1 MAAANSPL
9 RAERMRRWQD
19 GVFTALGWSAGSLGF
34 LLPVSIVMFLFY
46 RGAAAI
52 TWDLLWQSPR
62 GFPLG
67 SSGGIRPAIEGSLA
81 LVAIGLAVSLPLA
94 LGGAVY
100 LTEYSASDRL
110 RRAASF
116 CAECLAGVPAI
127 VYGLFG
133 YSFLVVFLGLRTSL
147 FAGGVTLGLV
157 MLPII
162 LIGAHE
168 ALRAVEAKY
177 REAALA
183 LGVSRFYAFRKN
195 VWSKGRAG
203 VVAAVVLAAGHA
215 FGSAAPVLLTASVVI
230 ARSGLDLSS
239 PVMTLPSHLYY
250 LVSEARSLEQ
260 AYATALILVAIL
272 LAANFSVMLIRS
284 RQERWS
290 SR

>member
-1 MAAANSPL
+1 MAAPDASWRSA
-9 RAERMRRWQD
+9 RARLWQD
-19 GVFTALGWSAGSLGF
+19 GIFTAGAWGAGLLGF
-34 LLPVSIVMFLFY
+34 LLPISIVAFLLY
-46 RGAAAI
+46 RGAAVI

-81 LVAIGLAVSLPLA
+81 LVTIGLAVSLPLA
-94 LGGAVY
+94 VGGAIY
-100 LTEYSASDRL
+100 LTEYGASDRL

-116 CAECLAGVPAI
+116 CGECLAGVPAI

-147 FAGGVTLGLV
+147 LAGGMTLGLV

-162 LIGAHE
+162 LVGAYE
-168 ALRAVEAKY
+168 ALRAVERKY

-183 LGVSRFYAFRKN
+183 LGVSRLYAFRKN
-195 VWSKGRAG
+195 IWPKGRAG
-203 VVAAVVLAAGHA
+203 IMAAVVLAAGHA

-230 ARSGLDLSS
+230 SRSGLDLSS

-250 LVSEARSLEQ
+250 LVSEASSLEQ

-272 LAANFSVMLIRS
+272 FTANFSVALIRS
-284 RQERWS
+284 RPER
-290 SR
+290 

>member
-1 MAAANSPL
+1 MAAFDLPPRGA
-9 RAERMRRWQD
+9 RTRWLQD
-19 GVFTALGWSAGSLGF
+19 GIFTAGAWTAGLLGF
-34 LLPVSIVMFLFY
+34 LLPVSIVVFLVY

-52 TWDLLWQSPR
+52 TWNLLWLSPR

-81 LVAIGLAVSLPLA
+81 LVIIGVGVSLPLA
-94 LGGAVY
+94 VGGAIY

-110 RRAASF
+110 RRVASF
-116 CAECLAGVPAI
+116 CGECLAGVPAV

-133 YSFLVVFLGLRTSL
+133 YSFLVVFLEMRTSL
-147 FAGGVTLGLV
+147 LAGGITLGLV

-162 LIGAHE
+162 LVGAFE
-168 ALRAVEAKY
+168 ALRAVETKY

-183 LGVSRFYAFRKN
+183 LGVSRFYAFRKS
-195 VWSKGRAG
+195 VCPKACGG
-203 VVAAVVLAAGHA
+203 LVAAIVLAAGHA

-230 ARSGLDLSS
+230 SKSGLDLSS

-250 LVSEARSLEQ
+250 LVSEASSPEQ

-272 LAANFSVMLIRS
+272 LTANVSVMLIRNR
-284 RQERWS
+284 RQR
-290 SR
+290 